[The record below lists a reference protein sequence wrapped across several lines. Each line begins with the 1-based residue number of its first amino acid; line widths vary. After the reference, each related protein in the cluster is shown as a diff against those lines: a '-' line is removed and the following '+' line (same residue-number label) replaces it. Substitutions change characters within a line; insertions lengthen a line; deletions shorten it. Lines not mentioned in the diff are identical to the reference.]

1 MSNLFDVSDPAVL
14 ALWGA
19 TACVAWF
26 LTMIMAYVISGPK
39 GPPKVLPLDDFKEFP
54 LIRKQVL
61 SHDTAR
67 FTFGLPKDHVLG
79 LPTGKHVTIQFKD
92 KTDGKM
98 VQRSYTPVTDDT
110 VVGEVSL
117 VIKVYRPLP
126 PKFPQG
132 GKMSQYI
139 DSLQIGD
146 TIRMKGPKGHM
157 SWKGKGGNFSVKPP
171 GKPLSERSCQYIGM
185 MAGGTGITPM
195 LQVLNAILTNPGDAG
210 VKGIKMIYANQ
221 TPDDILVRKEL
232 EELADKHKDRFSL
245 WYTVDRVKDGSK
257 TKWEYST
264 GFIDKEM
271 IEKHLSFPDKE
282 KTQYF
287 MCG

>member
-1 MSNLFDVSDPAVL
+1 MSNVFNNLDLSNPAVL
-14 ALWGA
+14 AMLGA
-19 TACVAWF
+19 TLCIAWF
-26 LTMIMAYVISGPK
+26 VTFLLTGSK
-39 GPPKVLPLDDFKEFP
+39 GPPKVLPMDDFGEFP

-67 FTFGLPKDHVLG
+67 FTFGLPTKDHVLG
-79 LPTGKHVTIQFKD
+79 LPTGQHVTIQFKD
-92 KTDGKM
+92 TKSDKM

-110 VVGEVSL
+110 TIGEVSL

-126 PKFPQG
+126 PKFPEG

-139 DSLQIGD
+139 DSLKIGD
-146 TIRMKGPKGHM
+146 KIRMKGPKGHM
-157 SWKGKGGNFSVKPP
+157 TWKGKGGNFSVKPL
-171 GKPLSERSCQYIGM
+171 GKPLQERQCQYVGM
-185 MAGGTGITPM
+185 LAGGTGITPM
-195 LQVLNAILTNPGDAG
+195 LQVLNAIFTNPGDSGIKG
-210 VKGIKMIYANQ
+210 VKMIFANQ

-232 EELADKHKDRFSL
+232 EELAAKHSDRFSL
-245 WYTVDRVKDGSK
+245 WYTVDRVKEG
-257 TKWEYST
+257 TKWNYST